1 MYLRIIHKYASKLGC
16 SKIVYVD
23 LYSGPGLAY
32 IGPERDDVILGSPL
46 ISVFWPKY
54 VSKNVKQY
62 RGLKLFDEYFF
73 NDLYRGAI
81 LEQILDE
88 LKKKGLAN
96 IAYEV
101 HKLHIDYALIYVA
114 KKMEKEGSCG
124 LVFLDPPGNLDAQP
138 KIKYLAK
145 LTKNKVDLLH
155 VFQTTSIARALK
167 VADKSLLMEVLGFI
181 PSAEIGTEELAKAFA
196 QKTLVGKLG
205 FRHGVMFPIS
215 YKGER
220 LAYHVVLAVKKYG
233 APWIDPFKE
242 WYVEHVFIRSIKEM
256 RAIWFKHAKG
266 MPTLLEFMS

>member
-54 VSKNVKQY
+54 VSENVKQY